1 MAKKIEVT
9 NFENL
14 VNEIVNE
21 LKLRVD
27 LLKVLIEDRKDVR
40 IRVLVVVTTGK
51 VVDNVFEIVNL
62 SIDDDPNFDIYFEKS
77 IFWKEFFNLII

>member
-27 LLKVLIEDRKDVR
+27 LLEVLIEDRKDVR
-40 IRVLVVVTTGK
+40 IHVLVVVTTGK

-62 SIDDDPNFDIYFEKS
+62 SIDDDSNFDIYFEKS